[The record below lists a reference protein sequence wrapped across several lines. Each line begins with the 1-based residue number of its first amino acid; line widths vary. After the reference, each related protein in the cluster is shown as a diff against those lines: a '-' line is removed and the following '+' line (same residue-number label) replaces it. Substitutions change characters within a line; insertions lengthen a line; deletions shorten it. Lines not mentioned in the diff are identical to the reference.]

1 MQKAKLK
8 ILFAQFAY
16 AGNGGVATVLPH
28 YVPWFAKVYKQ
39 LSADPRVEQVA
50 IKQYGDIPLD
60 IERNRVVFDAKQH
73 GFDVIVMLDS
83 DNVPD
88 LYLGHRSDA
97 KSFIETSFNFLYER
111 EIRGIPTVV
120 CAPYCGPPPHP
131 TKGGSENVY
140 VFFATHDEGDDSKPD
155 FVGRIKF
162 EAYSREHAAIMR
174 GIQVC
179 AAGPTGCIMYSTS
192 AFDLMPVHKQT
203 KDEILDDLLAGKIS
217 KDRAKQLIN
226 MESWFYYE
234 SPDGLRTS
242 KASTE
247 DVTNT
252 REIQMAGVQKH
263 GEPVV
268 FCNWDAWAG
277 HFKPKCV
284 GAPSTLKIE
293 SVSNLFR
300 EAVANNISSQ
310 DQAMDIDFTGGEPL
324 PDPKV
329 PFRGG
334 VGNDGTGDEY
344 IIGSDGATV
353 APPKPIKRTL
363 RLGHAFDE
371 SLWQEHT
378 LLAIRSI
385 AEQESRTKPIRVA
398 VFGDKT
404 GELSLAPAIKNATV
418 YHICDDRHSPVSDF
432 KDVRLVRSFPW
443 DTPQDLDLVVCTGE
457 TSFSAI
463 YMLCDRHIR
472 QGGTLIYAAS
482 SLGGAHET
490 IAEMLD
496 NDHAKGGPE
505 WSYVQDVT
513 LGLCF
518 FTKKIFEDSDGEP
531 AM

>member
-39 LSADPRVEQVA
+39 LSADDRVEQVA
-50 IKQYGDIPLD
+50 IKVYGDIPLD
-60 IERNRVVFDAKQH
+60 IERNRVVLDAKQH

-88 LYLGHRSDA
+88 LYFGHRSEA
-97 KSFIETSFNFLYER
+97 RAFIETSFNFLYER
-111 EIRGIPTVV
+111 EIKGIPTVV

-140 VFFATHDEGDDSKPD
+140 VFFATHDEGDDSNPD
-155 FVGRIKF
+155 HVGRIRF

-174 GIQVC
+174 GIQPC

-192 AFDLMPVHKQT
+192 AFDLMPVHQHT
-203 KDEILDDLLAGKIS
+203 KDEILDDLMAGKIS

-234 SPDGLRTS
+234 SPNGLRTS

-252 REIQMAGVQKH
+252 REIQMAGLQKH

-284 GAPSTLKIE
+284 GAPSLLRIE

-300 EAVANNISSQ
+300 ETVVNNISGQEQSV
-310 DQAMDIDFTGGEPL
+310 DIDFTGGEPL

-329 PFRGG
+329 VTSGR
-334 VGNDGTGDEY
+334 VGESDDY
-344 IIGSDGATV
+344 AIGSDGAMV
-353 APPKPIKRTL
+353 APAKPVKKTI
-363 RLGHAFDE
+363 RLGHPFDQSVWAE
-371 SLWQEHT
+371 ET
-378 LLAIRSI
+378 LLAIRGI
-385 AEQESRTKPIRVA
+385 VEQESRVNPIRVA
-398 VFGDKT
+398 VFGDMT
-404 GELSLAPAIKNATV
+404 GELTHAVNVRNAAVFHINDTDKMPAF
-418 YHICDDRHSPVSDF
+418 SPS
-432 KDVRLVRSFPW
+432 VRFVTTFPW
-443 DTPQDLDLVVCTGE
+443 GQPQDLELVVCGKDVKNSSLT
-457 TSFSAI
+457 
-463 YMLCDRHIR
+463 MLCQGHIR
-472 QGGTLIYAAS
+472 PGGTMVYVNDNPNDMTPEMIAAV
-482 SLGGAHET
+482 
-490 IAEMLD
+490 LD
-496 NDHAKGGPE
+496 DFHKDGGPE
-505 WSYVQDVT
+505 WSYIQDGS
-513 LGLCF
+513 LGLSF
-518 FTKKIFEDSDGEP
+518 FTRKLVGDDDGKL
-531 AM
+531 AV